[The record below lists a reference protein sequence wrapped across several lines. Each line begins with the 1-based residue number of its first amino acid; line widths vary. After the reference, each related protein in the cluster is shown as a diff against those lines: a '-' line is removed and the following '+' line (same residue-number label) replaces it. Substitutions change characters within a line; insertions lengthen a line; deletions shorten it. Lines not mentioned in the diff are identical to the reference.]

1 MLRFGV
7 SAFSTTTATGWRD
20 DARRLE
26 AAGFDTFWC
35 ADHVGYYDPFVALTA
50 AASATERMRVG
61 TYVLNAGLWNP
72 LLLARAVSTT
82 GQLTDGRLT
91 LGLGAG
97 HAKVEFEQAGLRY
110 PPASERVDR
119 LAALVPALRRLL
131 AGETVDDPALGLV
144 GAATGLGPVDV
155 PLLVGGN
162 GDRVLDLAGREADAA
177 GLVGVTS
184 GTGQVHTDRSHWDWD
199 GLAERIAHVRSAAA
213 GRGLGADLD
222 VDVLVQRVDVGDE
235 PSTVLDEL
243 RGFGLADDEL
253 DSPFLLIGS
262 EGAVVE
268 KLDRMH
274 DLGVTGVTAFSR
286 DADALIPVM
295 AQVRDT

>member
-1 MLRFGV
+1 M
-7 SAFSTTTATGWRD
+7 
-20 DARRLE
+20 
-26 AAGFDTFWC
+26 
-35 ADHVGYYDPFVALTA
+35 
-50 AASATERMRVG
+50 
-61 TYVLNAGLWNP
+61 
-72 LLLARAVSTT
+72 
-82 GQLTDGRLT
+82 
-91 LGLGAG
+91 
-97 HAKVEFEQAGLRY
+97 
-110 PPASERVDR
+110 
-119 LAALVPALRRLL
+119 
-131 AGETVDDPALGLV
+131 

-243 RGFGLADDEL
+243 RASGWPTT
-253 DSPFLLIGS
+253 SS
-262 EGAVVE
+262 
-268 KLDRMH
+268 
-274 DLGVTGVTAFSR
+274 TARSC
-286 DADALIPVM
+286 
-295 AQVRDT
+295 